1 MLWWAARLA
10 QGDVSGPL
18 PSTRFLEFLRRNFLD
33 AGGPFWVAN
42 RSLIHGASLVQAC
55 AKTLPRTTR
64 EKSFFSAGLPLPVDA
79 LGEVIHRM
87 RTQNEKGF
95 AALRKMWCS
104 ADPQHERRPM
114 RPILPFFL
122 VALSAC
128 APQYVE
134 TVVTEEQDLPVR
146 RAVFA
151 AEPQPLDA
159 AFRSSCD
166 SPGDEL
172 RQVSRA
178 VVQCRIPPP
187 PDVAAFLVLQYD
199 GALAAPTLVVQKE
212 TARDAVKT

>member
-1 MLWWAARLA
+1 
-10 QGDVSGPL
+10 
-18 PSTRFLEFLRRNFLD
+18 
-33 AGGPFWVAN
+33 
-42 RSLIHGASLVQAC
+42 
-55 AKTLPRTTR
+55 
-64 EKSFFSAGLPLPVDA
+64 
-79 LGEVIHRM
+79 
-87 RTQNEKGF
+87 
-95 AALRKMWCS
+95 
-104 ADPQHERRPM
+104 M

-212 TARDAVKT
+212 TARDAADAFVVELSYFAEVVQKSGNARRIYFKQRSLDSLMDDLLAATGGIAANS